1 MQQLHH
7 FLCRDLE
14 HGHFAPKFV
23 DLNLNPRKIDEFIYL
38 CASQNYQ

>member
-14 HGHFAPKFV
+14 HGHFALKFV
-23 DLNLNPRKIDEFIYL
+23 ELNLNNRKIE
-38 CASQNYQ
+38 

>member
-14 HGHFAPKFV
+14 RGHFAPKFV
-23 DLNLNPRKIDEFIYL
+23 ELNLNNRKIE
-38 CASQNYQ
+38 